1 MGEVL
6 LCRFTCVPTTDQE
19 RGNKNGTG
27 NDHWLTLNV
36 SLLRLDSSQAEFSGS
51 SYTVLSAAEILP
63 HPKKKKKRKMLGRLP
78 HCVAAPRKPSLNV
91 RNKAVLLLLVIIPDR
106 REQEPQPNQSQEMYA
121 HHFRSE
127 ELRISC

>member
-1 MGEVL
+1 MGEIL
-6 LCRFTCVPTTDQE
+6 LCRFTCAPTTDQE

-63 HPKKKKKRKMLGRLP
+63 HPEKEKKKNAWVTPPLRGCPEKT
-78 HCVAAPRKPSLNV
+78 
-91 RNKAVLLLLVIIPDR
+91 
-106 REQEPQPNQSQEMYA
+106 QSKCQK
-121 HHFRSE
+121 
-127 ELRISC
+127 